1 MNTKLLENNI
11 YPLKA
16 LLFTPSKEI
25 TNLPLIIYLHGAGE
39 RGEKIDHL
47 YRHGIPKLINDGK
60 EIPAVVLCP
69 QCPRE
74 LVWNNI
80 VDKVKNL
87 IDLIVSEYKISLDRI
102 SITGSSMGGFGT
114 WEMGLSYPNFFSA
127 IAPVAGGGLSWRAER
142 LITTPVK
149 AYHGKLDIDVPL
161 IHSQLMVDSVNAHG
175 GKAELVI
182 LDEFGHN
189 DGIDYTY
196 FNTDIISWLLEKRRT
211 NFERVKDTCEEYF

>member
-1 MNTKLLENNI
+1 MKVKILNGHEYSLQAI
-11 YPLKA
+11 
-16 LLFTPSKEI
+16 LFTPSERVE
-25 TNLPLIIYLHGAGE
+25 NPPLLIYLHGAGE
-39 RGEKIDHL
+39 RGEKIEHL

-74 LVWNNI
+74 VVWNNI

-87 IDLIVSEYKISLDRI
+87 IDLIVGEYKLSLDRI

-161 IHSQLMVDSVNAHG
+161 IHSQLMVDSVNVHG

-189 DGIDYTY
+189 DGIEYTY
-196 FNTDIISWLLEKRRT
+196 FNTDIVSWLLENRRT
-211 NFERVKDTCEEYF
+211 NFEIVKDVCEECF